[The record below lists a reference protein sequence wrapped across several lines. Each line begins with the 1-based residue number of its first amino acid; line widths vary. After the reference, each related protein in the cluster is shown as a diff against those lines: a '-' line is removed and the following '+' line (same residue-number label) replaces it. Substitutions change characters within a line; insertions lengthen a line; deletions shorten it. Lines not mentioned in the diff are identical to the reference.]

1 MNTKIISILMRKQER
16 HSLNKL
22 KIFKKIY
29 KKNHKI
35 KIKIK
40 ANKMN
45 LIQINIIVLVLVFN
59 KISLTVFKIIMIIYL
74 KKKIPK

>member
-1 MNTKIISILMRKQER
+1 MRKQER
-16 HSLNKL
+16 HSLNQL

>member
-16 HSLNKL
+16 HSLNQL